1 MTRDG
6 AAAARMA
13 HNHEVPGSSPGPA
26 TKKKAPP
33 KGEVFFL
40 VLAKPRFLDQPA
52 QAGVSPRFGGA
63 RTRAGVYSE
72 HAAAEKGA
80 DRCPG
85 LATDESYRLRLALKL
100 VSFLFLFYTTSV
112 SPGSSPG
119 GSLEPDSQN
128 PHANW

>member
-1 MTRDG
+1 MFSLVGEEGDREPVRVSG
-6 AAAARMA
+6 A
-13 HNHEVPGSSPGPA
+13 NEG
-26 TKKKAPP
+26 
-33 KGEVFFL
+33 
-40 VLAKPRFLDQPA
+40 
-52 QAGVSPRFGGA
+52 FGGA
-63 RTRAGVYSE
+63 RTRAGACTE

-80 DRCPG
+80 ARCPG